1 MPPDKRAGRLG
12 RRRTGARL
20 DQRGDHGPPGKVPL
34 VRPAT
39 RAVLDLQGYADYVRR
54 SLLAVIDPSQPMPA
68 EGPAPILRR
77 ADVANVWSA
86 PDRSTSPG

>member
-1 MPPDKRAGRLG
+1 M
-12 RRRTGARL
+12 
-20 DQRGDHGPPGKVPL
+20 
-34 VRPAT
+34 
-39 RAVLDLQGYADYVRR
+39 LDLQGYADYVRR